1 MSNINMNVFITILVF
16 ICILLIYL
24 HFMAEFK
31 YVKAFTVYDVEYE
44 SRKQLQKICE
54 LKQPFVFEL
63 GLTADDVFN
72 TSQNMCVFDN
82 SDNEYVQISYES
94 LIQLLTKDKNGQYY
108 SMGNND
114 FAANELPIAFS
125 ELHNAIKPYFSY
137 KHTYDVLMGAQNAY
151 TPIHC
156 VCESGEFIF
165 VKSGKI
171 SVKML
176 CYDKEL
182 NTNLCL
188 WNEEDPKCEVQDVFL
203 TDNQCLFC
211 PTWCYYT
218 LQFDKDAIVYKIT
231 YQSPTNLLINA
242 PTYAMDYL
250 QSFNVEEKVL
260 QTVTYQKNEDVKED
274 EEENESIVDNETV
287 NEVSE

>member
-1 MSNINMNVFITILVF
+1 M
-16 ICILLIYL
+16 
-24 HFMAEFK
+24 
-31 YVKAFTVYDVEYE
+31 
-44 SRKQLQKICE
+44 
-54 LKQPFVFEL
+54 
-63 GLTADDVFN
+63 
-72 TSQNMCVFDN
+72 
-82 SDNEYVQISYES
+82 
-94 LIQLLTKDKNGQYY
+94 
-108 SMGNND
+108 
-114 FAANELPIAFS
+114 
-125 ELHNAIKPYFSY
+125 
-137 KHTYDVLMGAQNAY
+137 
-151 TPIHC
+151 
-156 VCESGEFIF
+156 
-165 VKSGKI
+165 
-171 SVKML
+171 
-176 CYDKEL
+176 
-182 NTNLCL
+182 
-188 WNEEDPKCEVQDVFL
+188 QDVFL